1 MKIKSL
7 AVLSVLALAFVIA
20 ACAYKQGLFNQT
32 SNHEDDYDFDGVT
45 LSRTQVKDSWLTSLS
60 EKNPRL
66 YVEVAK
72 AMIMSRKMNRPV
84 YIQKDSTNNVT
95 YYYASL
101 ESGGGKDVI
110 VADFPIKESRF
121 DHYNDSDG
129 PAMIDSAQQLWIDR
143 KVQLINKEIRASD
156 YK

>member
-7 AVLSVLALAFVIA
+7 AVLAVLSFLVLA
-20 ACAYKQGLFNQT
+20 ACAYKQGLFTQVA
-32 SNHEDDYDFDGVT
+32 NHEDDYDFDGIT
-45 LSRTQVKDSWLTSLS
+45 LSRTQVTDSWLTSLS

-72 AMIMSRKMNRPV
+72 ALIMSRKMNRPV
-84 YIQKDSTNNVT
+84 YIQKDSTNNFT

-110 VADFPIKESRF
+110 VADFPINQIRF

-129 PAMIDSAQQLWIDR
+129 PAMMDSAQQLWIDR